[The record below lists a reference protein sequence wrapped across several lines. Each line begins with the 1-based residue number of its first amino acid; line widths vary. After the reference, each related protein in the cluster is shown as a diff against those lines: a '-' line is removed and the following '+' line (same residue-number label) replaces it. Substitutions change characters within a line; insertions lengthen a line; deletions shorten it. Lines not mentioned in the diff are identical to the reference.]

1 MLPLV
6 APSTRTRWCP
16 YDMRLKICCDVFMQS
31 AAGESSSLETLSEM
45 GSQSSD
51 KSEDTKLDRFA
62 YSLNGSGFTPG
73 AGTSR
78 PSSMYSQR
86 PGGIVGGFGA
96 GTMGRG
102 ARWEPE
108 WEGESE
114 DEKVDDDD
122 GREEMDGGE
131 ESEGGVAKED
141 SNDDGGGM
149 DGMDKTVDGKEVQD
163 QQEEDEEEEEARSSE
178 VVLA

>member
-1 MLPLV
+1 MVPLRH
-6 APSTRTRWCP
+6 APE
-16 YDMRLKICCDVFMQS
+16 ICFDVFVQS

-51 KSEDTKLDRFA
+51 KSEDTKLHRFA
-62 YSLNGSGFTPG
+62 HSFNGSGFSPG
-73 AGTSR
+73 SGTSR
-78 PSSMYSQR
+78 PSGMYSQR
-86 PGGIVGGFGA
+86 PGGIVGGFGVGA
-96 GTMGRG
+96 MGRG

-122 GREEMDGGE
+122 VRADAMEGGE
-131 ESEGGVAKED
+131 EIEGGMAKED
-141 SNDDGGGM
+141 SNDEGGGM
-149 DGMDKTVDGKEVQD
+149 DGMDKAVHGKEVQN
-163 QQEEDEEEEEARSSE
+163 QQEEEERSSE